1 MCRYC
6 VKNVNDHI
14 QIAERL
20 AGLKKPNHKVRSSG
34 PSVADSLRILETLR
48 KSDEDR
54 AKATNPTKL
63 GHTPIPS

>member
-1 MCRYC
+1 MG
-6 VKNVNDHI
+6 
-14 QIAERL
+14 
-20 AGLKKPNHKVRSSG
+20 GLKKPNHKIRSSG

-54 AKATNPTKL
+54 AKVISPNKL